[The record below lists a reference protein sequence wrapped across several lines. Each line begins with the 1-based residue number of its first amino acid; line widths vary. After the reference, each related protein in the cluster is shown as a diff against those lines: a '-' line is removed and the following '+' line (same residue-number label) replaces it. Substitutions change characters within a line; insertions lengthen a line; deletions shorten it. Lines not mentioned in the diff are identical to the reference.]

1 MASGGVPP
9 TPCTRTSVT
18 PSHTAASGSW
28 TLARAMECLGMGIAA
43 SAPEPE
49 TLSMPSP
56 EAGPALLI
64 QLAAQVIQPAAR
76 WYS

>member
-1 MASGGVPP
+1 
-9 TPCTRTSVT
+9 
-18 PSHTAASGSW
+18 
-28 TLARAMECLGMGIAA
+28 MGIAA

-64 QLAAQVIQPAAR
+64 QLAAQVIQLAAR